1 MVNEVYFL
9 KQYSKSLRKSLTFIL
24 LILLVQNTHCS
35 FQINLKKIG
44 SSIQEEARFFEA
56 LENLQSS
63 LVKKKKGFLK
73 QYQARFASIEN
84 TKNNVDAE
92 KKLKNFLVY
101 LTNFKNS
108 QYVGTIAV
116 GTPAQMID
124 VIFDTGSSN
133 FWITSKD
140 CMDPGCLIQK
150 SFNPRVSSTNK
161 KIGTRVEVEF
171 GSGKV
176 EGVFCK
182 DTVHFGPL
190 KIPNQEFGEIMR
202 EEGEIFTKLKFS
214 GNFLIIIRNSWI
226 IISRLEYT
234 EIHPNFRYNYKK

>member
-1 MVNEVYFL
+1 MVNEVYSVAN
-9 KQYSKSLRKSLTFIL
+9 YSKFFCIKICLIIL
-24 LILLVQNTHCS
+24 LLVHCS
-35 FQINLKKIG
+35 KSNLQINLRHVG
-44 SSIQEEARFFEA
+44 PSPEEEARFFDA
-56 LENLQSS
+56 LDHAQMSIN
-63 LVKKKKGFLK
+63 KKTKFLK
-73 QYQARFASIEN
+73 IKKIFQARFSSIEN
-84 TKNNVDAE
+84 SKNSVDSEAE
-92 KKLKNFLVY
+92 KKLKNVLLY
-101 LTNFKNS
+101 LTNYKNS

-116 GTPAQMID
+116 GTPPQKID

-150 SFNPRVSSTNK
+150 SFNSKISQTYK
-161 KIGTRVEVEF
+161 KLGTRVEVEF

-190 KIPNQEFGEIMR
+190 IIPNQEFGEIMK

-214 GNFLIIIRNSWI
+214 GILNFI
-226 IISRLEYT
+226 
-234 EIHPNFRYNYKK
+234 

>member
-1 MVNEVYFL
+1 MVNEVYFV
-9 KQYSKSLRKSLTFIL
+9 QNYSKAIKKMLSIVLFLL
-24 LILLVQNTHCS
+24 LIQNIYCNY
-35 FQINLKKIG
+35 QINLKKLG
-44 SSIQEEARFFEA
+44 PSPQEEERFFEA
-56 LENLQSS
+56 LENLQAS
-63 LVKKKKGFLK
+63 LVKKKKGLLK
-73 QYQARFASIEN
+73 KYQARFASIEN
-84 TKNNVDAE
+84 TKNGVDAE
-92 KKLKNFLVY
+92 KKLRNFLVY
-101 LTNFKNS
+101 LTNYKNS

-116 GTPAQMID
+116 GTPPQMID

-140 CMDPGCLIQK
+140 CTDPGCLIQK
-150 SFNPRVSSTNK
+150 SFNPRESSTNK

-176 EGVFCK
+176 EGVFCR

-214 GNFLIIIRNSWI
+214 GNCLIIIRNSGLI
-226 IISRLEYT
+226 IPWTKYT
-234 EIHPNFRYNYKK
+234 QVHPNFRYNYQK